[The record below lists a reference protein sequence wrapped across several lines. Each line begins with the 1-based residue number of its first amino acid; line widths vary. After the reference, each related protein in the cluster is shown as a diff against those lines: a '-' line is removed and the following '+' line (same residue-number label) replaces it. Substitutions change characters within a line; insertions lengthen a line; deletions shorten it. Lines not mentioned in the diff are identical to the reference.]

1 MVVER
6 LLHTIA
12 LFTSSY
18 FGSETNETRPKHT
31 GMHQKIKIL
40 NYSANHTKNN
50 KALAP
55 NKLQRRNQLL
65 VLRVASLRAS
75 ITTDSSMCAANGGA
89 ENDLNFQREIY
100 REKLKSV

>member
-6 LLHTIA
+6 LLRTIA

-18 FGSETNETRPKHT
+18 FGSETNKTRPKNT
-31 GMHQKIKIL
+31 DTQQKMKIL
-40 NYSANHTKNN
+40 NYSANHTKSN

-55 NKLQRRNQLL
+55 NKLQRRNQLI

-75 ITTDSSMCAANGGA
+75 ITTDSSMCAAVEGSISF
-89 ENDLNFQREIY
+89 LRKI
-100 REKLKSV
+100 SVK

>member
-6 LLHTIA
+6 LLRTIA

-18 FGSETNETRPKHT
+18 FGSETNKTRPKNT
-31 GMHQKIKIL
+31 GTQQKMKIL

-75 ITTDSSMCAANGGA
+75 ITTDSSMCAANEGA

>member
-1 MVVER
+1 MVVEW

-18 FGSETNETRPKHT
+18 FGSETNKTRPKNT
-31 GMHQKIKIL
+31 DTQQKMKIL

-50 KALAP
+50 KALVP
-55 NKLQRRNQLL
+55 NKLQRRNQL

-75 ITTDSSMCAANGGA
+75 ITTDSSMCAAVEGSISF
-89 ENDLNFQREIY
+89 LRKI
-100 REKLKSV
+100 SVK